1 MNKSK
6 HIYCIDETYHMYQYQ
21 YIYIYIYIYILIDQ

>member
-21 YIYIYIYIYILIDQ
+21 YIYIYIYILIDQ